1 MRSRSLGR
9 VAAAGVAAALAVN
22 VGGWLGTVASAAT
35 PTASPAAPG
44 SVPAPP
50 SWSAP
55 SVVDPA
61 QGPPGSL
68 SCLSKH
74 FCMAV
79 DGYGNYLTWFGRHW
93 SAPRLVDPKGAALS
107 SVSCASASFCVAV
120 DLNDHA
126 FAWDGRSWSA
136 PVHVLPLRSAP
147 RPSDYTVSCPS
158 ATFCMAGDGVAI
170 WDGERWSAGLQAG
183 VGYISATSCAAAR
196 FCAAIGE
203 DVMATWDGRGW
214 TKPAQVGTLPQKDGF
229 RDGTLQTLAC
239 TSATFCMAG
248 TNEGYFLFWDGSR
261 WSSPVRAV
269 FNSAQGALACASA
282 EFCVATGNLGYQ
294 VVASTWDGTSWSP
307 SPAPAPASVGPTS
320 CPSPSFCAAFDNLGQ
335 VVTWDGKHWS
345 TPALVEGA
353 QGGVSG
359 LACPAANSCLMVDQG
374 GNALSWD
381 GSRWSGPVR
390 RTALGV
396 GFGAL
401 SCPSPRSCM
410 ALERSDQTAGVD
422 QATWWDGRRW
432 SAALPVDP
440 RYFPS
445 DISCASNNFCVVV
458 DDGGHVV
465 VWDGRGWSQP
475 VEVDPPPPYRGGP
488 PLVGSFAYS
497 ISCSTARSCAVVD
510 DWGRA
515 LTWDGK
521 RWSQRVLLGT
531 GDSLDDVSC
540 ASAKFCIALATS
552 GATFSWDGA
561 KWSQQAVLPVAT
573 GARSVI
579 SCVTAAFCGVVAGN
593 EATTWER
600 GRWSAPEDL
609 GETFSAVAISCPAVG
624 LCIAA
629 GGDGRVVVGR
639 VVRALPA
646 SNAVPAPRRTKGATV
661 LPAECE
667 AAQLRVVFFGEN
679 GAAGTGNTSIGIANV
694 SKRACWL
701 EGAPTVR
708 ATVEAV
714 SRKKP
719 APAMQ
724 IEHSGPAFLFPAKAP
739 RVLLSRAQPT
749 PLGVGGFRY
758 PSISAGFVILNAD
771 WGGPGLCPEVTYVS
785 VKLPGLAARFPRV
798 RTAIFAC
805 GDFISVSPVL
815 GRVPVIGAV
824 YEGTGTI

>member
-1 MRSRSLGR
+1 M
-9 VAAAGVAAALAVN
+9 
-22 VGGWLGTVASAAT
+22 
-35 PTASPAAPG
+35 
-44 SVPAPP
+44 
-50 SWSAP
+50 
-55 SVVDPA
+55 
-61 QGPPGSL
+61 
-68 SCLSKH
+68 
-74 FCMAV
+74 
-79 DGYGNYLTWFGRHW
+79 
-93 SAPRLVDPKGAALS
+93 
-107 SVSCASASFCVAV
+107 
-120 DLNDHA
+120 
-126 FAWDGRSWSA
+126 
-136 PVHVLPLRSAP
+136 
-147 RPSDYTVSCPS
+147 
-158 ATFCMAGDGVAI
+158 
-170 WDGERWSAGLQAG
+170 
-183 VGYISATSCAAAR
+183 
-196 FCAAIGE
+196 
-203 DVMATWDGRGW
+203 
-214 TKPAQVGTLPQKDGF
+214 
-229 RDGTLQTLAC
+229 
-239 TSATFCMAG
+239 
-248 TNEGYFLFWDGSR
+248 
-261 WSSPVRAV
+261 
-269 FNSAQGALACASA
+269 
-282 EFCVATGNLGYQ
+282 
-294 VVASTWDGTSWSP
+294 
-307 SPAPAPASVGPTS
+307 
-320 CPSPSFCAAFDNLGQ
+320 
-335 VVTWDGKHWS
+335 
-345 TPALVEGA
+345 
-353 QGGVSG
+353 SG

-573 GARSVI
+573 GARSVV

-719 APAMQ
+719 APAMK
-724 IEHSGPAFLFPAKAP
+724 SSTAALPSFP
-739 RVLLSRAQPT
+739 RQGSSRPAQPRAANASGRRGLQV
-749 PLGVGGFRY
+749 PLHQRRLRH
-758 PSISAGFVILNAD
+758 PQ
-771 WGGPGLCPEVTYVS
+771 
-785 VKLPGLAARFPRV
+785 RR
-798 RTAIFAC
+798 
-805 GDFISVSPVL
+805 L
-815 GRVPVIGAV
+815 GRAGSLPRGHLRISEATGSSGSFPKSAHGDLCLRGLHQRFARPRA
-824 YEGTGTI
+824 GTCHRRCL

>member
-1 MRSRSLGR
+1 
-9 VAAAGVAAALAVN
+9 
-22 VGGWLGTVASAAT
+22 
-35 PTASPAAPG
+35 
-44 SVPAPP
+44 
-50 SWSAP
+50 
-55 SVVDPA
+55 
-61 QGPPGSL
+61 
-68 SCLSKH
+68 
-74 FCMAV
+74 
-79 DGYGNYLTWFGRHW
+79 
-93 SAPRLVDPKGAALS
+93 
-107 SVSCASASFCVAV
+107 
-120 DLNDHA
+120 
-126 FAWDGRSWSA
+126 
-136 PVHVLPLRSAP
+136 
-147 RPSDYTVSCPS
+147 
-158 ATFCMAGDGVAI
+158 
-170 WDGERWSAGLQAG
+170 
-183 VGYISATSCAAAR
+183 
-196 FCAAIGE
+196 
-203 DVMATWDGRGW
+203 
-214 TKPAQVGTLPQKDGF
+214 
-229 RDGTLQTLAC
+229 
-239 TSATFCMAG
+239 
-248 TNEGYFLFWDGSR
+248 
-261 WSSPVRAV
+261 
-269 FNSAQGALACASA
+269 
-282 EFCVATGNLGYQ
+282 
-294 VVASTWDGTSWSP
+294 
-307 SPAPAPASVGPTS
+307 
-320 CPSPSFCAAFDNLGQ
+320 
-335 VVTWDGKHWS
+335 
-345 TPALVEGA
+345 
-353 QGGVSG
+353 
-359 LACPAANSCLMVDQG
+359 
-374 GNALSWD
+374 
-381 GSRWSGPVR
+381 
-390 RTALGV
+390 
-396 GFGAL
+396 
-401 SCPSPRSCM
+401 
-410 ALERSDQTAGVD
+410 
-422 QATWWDGRRW
+422 
-432 SAALPVDP
+432 
-440 RYFPS
+440 
-445 DISCASNNFCVVV
+445 
-458 DDGGHVV
+458 
-465 VWDGRGWSQP
+465 
-475 VEVDPPPPYRGGP
+475 
-488 PLVGSFAYS
+488 
-497 ISCSTARSCAVVD
+497 VD
-510 DWGRA
+510 DWGGA
-515 LTWDGK
+515 LTWDGE

-531 GDSLDDVSC
+531 GDTLDDVSC

-573 GARSVI
+573 GARSVV